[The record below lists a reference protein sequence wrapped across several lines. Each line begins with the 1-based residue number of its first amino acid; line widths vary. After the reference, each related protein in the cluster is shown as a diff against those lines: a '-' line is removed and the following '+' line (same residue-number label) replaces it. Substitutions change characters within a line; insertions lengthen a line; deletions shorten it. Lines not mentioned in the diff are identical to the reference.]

1 MNSSEI
7 ILTES
12 AYQNQRLSGFNRGS
26 WLEFWRKLNFPPR
39 HPIIKTAKSNI
50 TARLL
55 YRLFSICHLWD
66 TNKDISGCGYNMWNY
81 LMSCIII
88 IIRTS
93 PLLAQWA
100 WTPCPCPSRRWPR
113 CWSGRRGGWPGI
125 ARAEESHA
133 ELDLNKLLLSLERER
148 KLHRKKEVGPAK
160 NCCTKK
166 KTVIGLGNMKQESY
180 LEKQEVQTGPQ
191 VHLVP
196 NWRPA
201 IIWNLKHEVFK
212 I

>member
-66 TNKDISGCGYNMWNY
+66 TNKDISGCGYNMWCVIWWVALLLLGLHLFRLNELELHAPARPGDGPGVGRVVEEGDQELPELKRATSSWTWTNCYWTWRERENY
-81 LMSCIII
+81 TGKKELGLQTIVA
-88 IIRTS
+88 
-93 PLLAQWA
+93 P
-100 WTPCPCPSRRWPR
+100 RRKQL
-113 CWSGRRGGWPGI
+113 
-125 ARAEESHA
+125 
-133 ELDLNKLLLSLERER
+133 LDLETWNRN
-148 KLHRKKEVGPAK
+148 PTWK
-160 NCCTKK
+160 NRRSRLAPRSTWSP
-166 KTVIGLGNMKQESY
+166 TGGL
-180 LEKQEVQTGPQ
+180 P
-191 VHLVP
+191 
-196 NWRPA
+196 
-201 IIWNLKHEVFK
+201 
-212 I
+212 